1 MKKEKEGGKD
11 KLIFPL
17 CTNSSVLVQCSLQRA
32 PPCQNKDELGP
43 VVKETSAM
51 GGPWDLIRGL
61 NIPHSEE
68 TLAPQPPQPW
78 HPWRPTRLSALFSS
92 ALLCS
97 ESTANKLHKV
107 LSLPLSLPRSYSA
120 GRDTMGS
127 HWSCLDVVLDYF
139 FLVFLCP
146 HFNPLE
152 RHACVPPLNGQCNGI
167 FYIWLMLPNAN
178 AMSPHCPFQLIPL
191 LHVAC

>member
-1 MKKEKEGGKD
+1 MKKEKEEGKD

-97 ESTANKLHKV
+97 DSTANKLHKV
-107 LSLPLSLPRSYSA
+107 LSFPLSLPPSLAPSLILSR
-120 GRDTMGS
+120 
-127 HWSCLDVVLDYF
+127 
-139 FLVFLCP
+139 
-146 HFNPLE
+146 E
-152 RHACVPPLNGQCNGI
+152 RHNGQPLILFGCG
-167 FYIWLMLPNAN
+167 FGLFLPCFS
-178 AMSPHCPFQLIPL
+178 MSSF
-191 LHVAC
+191 

>member
-97 ESTANKLHKV
+97 ALLRIHSQQTPQS
-107 LSLPLSLPRSYSA
+107 SLPPSLAPSLILSR
-120 GRDTMGS
+120 
-127 HWSCLDVVLDYF
+127 
-139 FLVFLCP
+139 
-146 HFNPLE
+146 E
-152 RHACVPPLNGQCNGI
+152 RHNGQPLILFGCG
-167 FYIWLMLPNAN
+167 FGLFLPCFS
-178 AMSPHCPFQLIPL
+178 MSSF
-191 LHVAC
+191 